1 MDRHKQKDIT
11 RRDFLKITGLSTL
24 AVAAPTIAGCSSKN
38 TIQTS
43 GSAVSGEIP
52 TGKMTFRTNPNGGDN
67 VSVLGY
73 GCMRWPTLTDVAN
86 GENIIDQETVN
97 RLVDY
102 ALEHGVNYFD
112 TAPVYL
118 QGWSEKST
126 GIALNRHPR
135 NSYFIATKM
144 SNFADSSRSAS
155 IAMYRESLKRLQT
168 DYFDYY
174 LLHNIGASMDIFNKR
189 FIDNG
194 ILNFLIDERKA
205 GRIRNLGWSFHG
217 EKEVFDQILAM
228 HEEVHWDFVQ
238 IQMNYKDWRYAGKNN
253 VNAEYLYG
261 ELTKRGIPVV
271 VMEPLLGGQLAK
283 VPDHVASMFKQ
294 RDPFRS
300 IASWAFRFVG
310 SHPNILTV
318 LSGMTYMEH
327 LQDNLRSFC
336 PLVPLNEADNE
347 FLYETAKLLAAYPT
361 IPCTDCK
368 YCMPCP
374 FGLDIPAIFAHY
386 NKCVNEG
393 NVVSSTED
401 NNYKKAR
408 KAFLIGYD
416 RSVPK
421 LRQASHCIRCGA
433 CVSHC
438 PQKIRIPREMGRID
452 KYVEDLKQ
460 GKIFNDF

>member
-1 MDRHKQKDIT
+1 MKKDIQNNIS
-11 RRDFLKITGLSTL
+11 RRDFLKMAGIGT
-24 AVAAPTIAGCSSKN
+24 AAFAT
-38 TIQTS
+38 
-43 GSAVSGEIP
+43 SAVTGCASDNNDANSANPALGEIP
-52 TGKMTFRTNPNGGDN
+52 TDKMTFRTNPNSNDT

-73 GCMRWPTLTDVAN
+73 GCMRWPTLPDVEKGQN
-86 GENIIDQETVN
+86 VIDQETVN
-97 RLVDY
+97 RLVDF
-102 ALEHGVNYFD
+102 ALEHGINYFD
-112 TAPVYL
+112 TAPVYI
-118 QGWSEKST
+118 QGWSETST
-126 GIALNRHPR
+126 GIALKRHPR
-135 NSYFIATKM
+135 SSYFIATKM
-144 SNFADSSRSAS
+144 SNFADFSREGS
-155 IAMYRESLKRLQT
+155 IAMYRESMKRLQT

-174 LLHNIGASMDIFNKR
+174 LLHNLGRSMENFSQR

-194 ILNFLIDERKA
+194 VLDFLLKERKA

-217 EKEVFDQILAM
+217 DKAVFDQILAM

-238 IQMNYKDWRYAGKNN
+238 IQMNYQDWRHAGNGN

-271 VMEPLLGGQLAK
+271 VMEPLLGGRLAK
-283 VPDHVASMFKQ
+283 VPDHVASRLKQ
-294 RDPFRS
+294 RDSMRS

-310 SHPNILTV
+310 SHPDILTV

-336 PLVPLNEADNE
+336 PFVPLSEADNE
-347 FLYETAKLLAAYPT
+347 FLFETATLLAAYPT

-374 FGLDIPAIFAHY
+374 YGLDIPAIFAHY

-393 NVVSSTED
+393 NVVSSTGND
-401 NNYKKAR
+401 NYRKAR

-421 LRQASHCIRCGA
+421 LRQASHCIKCGA

-438 PQKIRIPREMGRID
+438 PQKIRIPRELERID

-460 GKIFNDF
+460 GKEF